1 MSPDNEDTAQ
11 RELTYGEKMVGL
23 TFNPSNNPAVQLCKE
38 QFAAIIDGLHGYRS
52 NIDQASE
59 HTPHQVK
66 FIESAI
72 DKAITAQMA
81 AVKAIT
87 YGV

>member
-1 MSPDNEDTAQ
+1 MSPDENTPQ

-23 TFNPSNNPAVQLCKE
+23 TFNPSGSEAVQLCKE
-38 QFAAIIDGLHGYRS
+38 QFAAIIDGLQGYRHT
-52 NIDQASE
+52 IDQASE
-59 HTPHQVK
+59 HTLHQVK